1 MSDDYFKEQA
11 ARVRNIA
18 SFADPF
24 TKKRLLDLAERYDAG
39 RSSPR
44 QTPLPSVA
52 IRSSAVTDDKTYAT
66 GAGGSQATADVDLRS
81 II

>member
-1 MSDDYFKEQA
+1 MSDEYFKEQA

-39 RSSPR
+39 VSSSR
-44 QTPLPSVA
+44 QTPLPKVGPLSSTVA
-52 IRSSAVTDDKTYAT
+52 DDKTWAT
-66 GAGGSQATADVDLRS
+66 GTSGSQKTADAEQRS
-81 II
+81 VI